1 MCWWCRKPGFEAQ
14 GLVMKQELDRV
25 LEEVRSAWRFRWLA
39 LAAASIVA
47 VIGWIIVFTLP
58 DRYAADARVFV
69 DTRTALKPA
78 LQGLTTDQNVDAQIN
93 YVRESLLAGPQLE
106 QIAKE
111 TGVLPDPVPDER
123 TRSRIL
129 NLLSDRIALT
139 VVSAGNQG
147 DDRGTA
153 GTIYSFH
160 FTDASRDRA
169 LRVVQT
175 LLTTFVEQ
183 TLGGKRE
190 GSEHAQRFLETQIKD
205 YEQRLSSAED
215 RLAAFKK
222 KNVGLMPSEQGGYFA
237 QLQSET
243 DAAKKAETDLSIA
256 LSRRQELDKQ
266 LHSDEAI
273 SAAGASIRLPGA
285 NGMSGG
291 NDTLSRIQQAQ
302 AKLDELL
309 LKFTDQHP
317 DVIAARATLDE
328 LKKRRVV
335 ELASLRRGD
344 ASAIASS
351 GAGNNPV
358 YQNIQLELN
367 KEDVEIAA
375 LRREWAQHQNTVA
388 ELRARLNSAPQVE
401 AEFQQLNRDYD
412 VNKAQYAALLASY
425 QKARLGERAD
435 NAGSVR
441 FEVVLPPTAPATP
454 VWPRR
459 AMLLAGIWAAS
470 MLLGGGV
477 AYGLH
482 ILQPIVSSVAAV
494 NELTR
499 FPVLGVVS
507 VAFPTRQRREFR
519 RDMWRFSAAMACLVG
534 ALVVALALNWAGAR
548 LTAHAIRSL
557 VTT

>member
-1 MCWWCRKPGFEAQ
+1 
-14 GLVMKQELDRV
+14 MKQELDRV

-123 TRSRIL
+123 TRTRIL

-190 GSEHAQRFLETQIKD
+190 GSEHAQKFLETQIKD

-237 QLQSET
+237 QLQKET

-256 LSRRQELDKQ
+256 LSRREELAKQ
-266 LHSDEAI
+266 LHSDSAI
-273 SAAGASIRLPGA
+273 SAAGTSVPLPGGR
-285 NGMSGG
+285 GMSGG
-291 NDTLSRIQQAQ
+291 NNTLSRIQEAQ

-309 LKFTDQHP
+309 LKFTDRHP

-328 LKKRRVV
+328 LKKRRVI
-335 ELASLRRGD
+335 ELESLRRGD
-344 ASAIASS
+344 ASAVASS

-375 LRREWAQHQNTVA
+375 LRREMAQHQNTVA
-388 ELRARLNSAPQVE
+388 ELRQRLNSAPQVE

-412 VNKAQYAALLASY
+412 VNKAQYTALLESY

-441 FEVVLPPTAPATP
+441 FEVVLPPTAPVTP

-459 AMLLAGIWAAS
+459 TALLGGIWICAMLLGA
-470 MLLGGGV
+470 GV

-482 ILQPIVSSVAAV
+482 ILKPIVSSVAAV
-494 NELTR
+494 NELTS

-507 VAFPTRQRREFR
+507 VAFPGRERQEFR
-519 RDMWRFSAAMACLVG
+519 RDMWRFSAAMACLVA
-534 ALVVALALNWAGAR
+534 ALVVAFALNWAGAR
-548 LTAHAIRSL
+548 LSAHAVRA
-557 VTT
+557 VVNT

>member
-1 MCWWCRKPGFEAQ
+1 
-14 GLVMKQELDRV
+14 MKQELDRV
-25 LEEVRSAWRFRWLA
+25 LEEVRSAWRFRWPA
-39 LAAASIVA
+39 LAAAAAVC
-47 VIGWIIVFTLP
+47 VIGWLVIFTLP
-58 DRYAADARVFV
+58 DRYEADARVFV

-93 YVRESLLAGPQLE
+93 YVRQSLLEGPQLL

-111 TGVLPDPVPDER
+111 TGVLPDTVTDER
-123 TRSRIL
+123 RRAKIL
-129 NLLSDRIALT
+129 ELLSDRIALT
-139 VVSAGNQG
+139 VITAGSQG
-147 DDRGTA
+147 DERSTA

-160 FTDASRDRA
+160 YTDVNRDRA
-169 LRVVQT
+169 LHVVET

-183 TLGGKRE
+183 TLGGKRQ
-190 GSEHAQRFLETQIKD
+190 GSEHAQQFLETQIKD

-215 RLAAFKK
+215 KLAAFKK

-237 QLQSET
+237 QLQTET

-256 LSRRQELDKQ
+256 LSRRDELAKQ
-266 LHSDEAI
+266 LHSDTAI
-273 SAAGASIRLPGA
+273 SAAGASAPVLGA
-285 NGMSGG
+285 HGMTGG
-291 NDTLSRIQQAQ
+291 GDTLSRIQEAQ
-302 AKLDELL
+302 ANLDELR
-309 LKFTDQHP
+309 LKFTDKHP

-328 LKKRRVV
+328 LKKRRAV
-335 ELASLRRGD
+335 ELESLRRGD
-344 ASAIASS
+344 ASAVASS

-375 LRREWAQHQNTVA
+375 LRRELAAHQSTVA
-388 ELRARLNSAPQVE
+388 DLRARLNSAPQVE
-401 AEFQQLNRDYD
+401 AEYQQLNRDYD
-412 VNKAQYAALLASY
+412 VNKAQYTALLESY

-441 FEVVLPPTAPATP
+441 FEVVLPPTAPVSP

-459 AMLLAGIWAAS
+459 TKLLCGIWFGAMLFGCAL
-470 MLLGGGV
+470 

-482 ILQPIVSSVAAV
+482 ILKPIVSSVPAV
-494 NELTR
+494 NALTQ

-507 VAFPTRQRREFR
+507 AAFPSRQQRERRR
-519 RDMWRFSAAMACLVG
+519 NLWRFSAAMVCL
-534 ALVVALALNWAGAR
+534 LVALGIALGLNWAGAR
-548 LTAHAIRSL
+548 LTPQTAQTA